1 MGRASYRWYEM
12 KSMRKFATLAVGA
25 MMAASAVA
33 AVSMDSTQ
41 LTGYKFFNNG
51 EPAVKVV
58 IGAKAQPQD
67 VVVAANIAAMIG
79 NLAYTDKDVTVVG
92 KDGVSC
98 GAGAG
103 TCAVSDASKKVTLS
117 VTVPGASPANVYTM
131 KTYIN
136 DYLDNNTETFR
147 GSSGVYGGD
156 NTAFERALKVTK
168 DKSNVVSLPNSGKI
182 DNPRNRDVKQEQ
194 YIFLGSRT
202 IYESGTSYKT
212 VVADKMRAAYT
223 LAFSESLPLCWDTSK
238 NTANCPTSDQ
248 ITQTHTK
255 IKLLGQDWVVISYT
269 MASGSDTNIGTLD
282 LGKETAYSPYMNVD
296 DEVTAANGAKVKLKS
311 VQVTTSTSQAAFEV
325 TTASG
330 TKSVETLASG
340 ALKDVAGV
348 TIRVN
353 NVFSGVSGYNYADVS
368 VFSDRLTLTDSSLVD
383 STTHNYWYASIKSSN
398 SSTSQAITN
407 ITLYSSYPYVKS
419 DDKWKAGEK
428 LSLIRGQEL
437 FDFTFVGPDEASVT
451 YDNLGFSIQSG
462 DVPQGPAMKWT
473 GKFVEVNSGVSNAFQ
488 LGSVSKNVI
497 RIALDAM
504 AGTNATIGAAPIG
517 TVFIQGTDGFWD
529 NMGGTLASPS
539 ASNATYYYSGSE
551 QALIGAMN
559 TSGTVTKVFIKEYD
573 EDNLA
578 GTPEFTAIL
587 YDPSMGTAGQFV
599 DAAASTVTSKVG
611 YGTDVGG
618 ASPTYETGFTSNR
631 GVKFLSIGTTSAS
644 FSYPKTPVKAKYT
657 LQTSGTNATAGTVSL
672 TLGVGEKG
680 TIDTGYVA
688 TVSSIAA
695 SASGSAGASG
705 LTGLDAVTANPAKA
719 AVVKELNTGTTPM
732 VMLDTDAGAASAS
745 AVIVVG
751 GPIVN
756 TLAKDMPA
764 QQGDQKV
771 VVQGGKIFVYGWTAA
786 DTTAAGNSL
795 IAWLAQNRATIR
807 G

>member
-1 MGRASYRWYEM
+1 MGCASYRWYEM

-79 NLAYTDKDVTVVG
+79 NMAYTDNVVTVTG

-103 TCAVSDASKKVTLS
+103 TCAVDAATKKVTLS

-136 DYLDNNTETFR
+136 DYLDNNSETFR
-147 GSSGVYGGD
+147 GSTGVFGGD
-156 NTAFERALKVTK
+156 NTAFEKALKVTK
-168 DKSNVVSLPNSGKI
+168 DKSNVVSLPNSGKV

-194 YIFLGSRT
+194 FIYLGAYT
-202 IYESGTSYKT
+202 AYEAGTSYKT

-223 LAFSESLPLCWDTSK
+223 LSFSEPLPVCWDTSK
-238 NTANCPTSDQ
+238 NVANCPTNDQ

-269 MASGSDTNIGTLD
+269 MNGDTNIKTLE
-282 LGKETAYSPYMNVD
+282 LGKETAYTPYMNVD
-296 DEVTAANGAKVKLKS
+296 DEVVAANGAKVKLKS
-311 VQVTTSTSQAAFEV
+311 VQVTSSTSQAAFEV
-325 TTASG
+325 TSATG
-330 TKSVETLASG
+330 TKTVETLASG
-340 ALKDVAGV
+340 ASKDVAGV
-348 TIRVN
+348 TVRVN
-353 NVFSGVSGYNYADVS
+353 NVFSGVSGFNYADVS
-368 VFSDRLTLTDSSLVD
+368 IFSDKLTLTDGSLID
-383 STTHNYWYASIKSSN
+383 STTHNYWSAAIKSSN
-398 SSTSQAITN
+398 SSISQAIAN
-407 ITLYSSYPYVKS
+407 LTLYSSYPYVKS

-428 LSLIRGQEL
+428 LSLIRGQES
-437 FDFTFVGPDEASVT
+437 FDFTFEGLDDAAVA
-451 YDNLGFSIQSG
+451 YDTLSFNVQNG
-462 DVPQGPAMKWT
+462 DIPQGTGMKWT
-473 GKFVEVNSGVSNAFQ
+473 GKFVEINSGVSNAFQ
-488 LGSVSKNVI
+488 SGSTSKNIV
-497 RIALDAM
+497 RIALEPAGM
-504 AGTNATIGAAPIG
+504 AGTNATIGTAPIG
-517 TVFIQGTDGFWD
+517 TAFIQGSDGFWSQ
-529 NMGGTLASPS
+529 MGGTLASPT
-539 ASNATYYYSGSE
+539 ASNVTYYYSGSE
-551 QALIGAMN
+551 SAAVGAMN
-559 TSGTVTKVFIKEYD
+559 ISGTVTKVYIKEFT
-573 EDNLA
+573 EDNMA
-578 GTPEFTAIL
+578 GTAKYVSAL
-587 YDPSMGTAGQFV
+587 YDPSLGTAGQFA
-599 DAAASTVTSKVG
+599 DAAASTVTSKIG
-611 YGTDVGG
+611 YGADVS
-618 ASPTYETGFTSNR
+618 AVPTYETGFTSDR

-644 FSYPKTPVKAKYT
+644 FTYPKTPVKAKYT
-657 LQTSGTNATAGTVSL
+657 LKTSGTNATSGTVSL
-672 TLGVGEKG
+672 ILGVGEKG

-688 TVSSIAA
+688 TVSGIAA
-695 SASGSAGASG
+695 SATGSAGTSG
-705 LTGLDAVTANPAKA
+705 LTGLDAIAANPTKA
-719 AVVKELNTGTTPM
+719 AVVKELNTGTNPM
-732 VMLDTDAGAASAS
+732 VMLDSDAGAASAS

-756 TLAKDMPA
+756 TLARDMPA
-764 QQGDQKV
+764 QAGDSKV